1 MVAMPA
7 EKFSISTS
15 PELFEALEA
24 LAEDRDQ
31 DRSSL
36 IEMLLREHPM
46 VEDEIRRR
54 RGRGRPRAKRGRDEK
69 ELDLLARTVRS
80 RWQRRK
86 AREEVEIHR
95 RG

>member
-1 MVAMPA
+1 MPS

-24 LAEDRDQ
+24 LAERRDQ

-46 VEDEIRRR
+46 VEDAIRRR
-54 RGRGRPRAKRGRDEK
+54 RGRRRRPGTKRDRDET
-69 ELDLLARTVRS
+69 ELVLLGRVARAQ
-80 RWQRRK
+80 WDQRAERG
-86 AREEVEIHR
+86 EVEILD
-95 RG
+95 

>member
-1 MVAMPA
+1 MPS

-24 LAEDRDQ
+24 LAERRDQ

-46 VEDEIRRR
+46 VEAEVRRR
-54 RGRGRPRAKRGRDEK
+54 RQGPVPGLKKGRDLE
-69 ELDLLARTVRS
+69 EIWALARSARRNWRERTRSGKVRI
-80 RWQRRK
+80 
-86 AREEVEIHR
+86 VD
-95 RG
+95 